1 VNIQDIRTLFDYNIW
16 ANKRILAA
24 TAGISQEEYTTP
36 AANGWGSLRGILFH
50 TFEAE
55 YFWRYLCQHGVFVK
69 EIREADY
76 PTLDDLL
83 AGWQAEEAARQEYLA
98 GLSDTDLT
106 NLVRYT
112 TDTGIKRERL
122 LWHCFFHMVNHGM
135 QHRSEAA
142 AILTSY
148 GRSPGDL
155 DFPLF
160 LNEL

>member
-1 VNIQDIRTLFDYNIW
+1 VNIQDIRTLFDYNVW

-24 TAGISQEEYTTP
+24 AAGISQQEYTAP
-36 AANGWGSLRGILFH
+36 AAYGYGSLRGVLFH

-55 YFWRYLCQHGVFVK
+55 YFWRVLCQYGDFDEELLEVNF
-69 EIREADY
+69 

-83 AGWQAEEAARQEYLA
+83 TRWQEEEAARGDYLA
-98 GLSDTDLT
+98 ALSDADLT

-112 TDTGIKRERL
+112 TNSGIQRERL

-142 AILTSY
+142 AILTNY

-155 DFPLF
+155 DFTLF
-160 LNEL
+160 LNER